1 MTKCTKVFSSQD
13 LSPFTTY
20 HVNVSAIPKDRS
32 YRPPAKITVT
42 TQMAAPQPMVKPD
55 FYGVHKESEGQITVF
70 LPQASEEYGPI
81 SHYYLVVIPS
91 SNATKVQY
99 PDQYNTAD
107 LVGNSKASVGS
118 DKSSSTVPAA
128 DGKKVIDLYLIYRRL
143 SRLSAARG
151 LNMRFSL
158 VEVPLRLRNASLL
171 HSHKSSDS

>member
-1 MTKCTKVFSSQD
+1 MLVLLLIQD

-81 SHYYLVVIPS
+81 SHYYQIVIPG
-91 SNATKVQY
+91 SNATKFQY

-107 LVGNSKASVGS
+107 LVTNSKSSLGS
-118 DKSSSTVPAA
+118 EKPTSDV
-128 DGKKVIDLYLIYRRL
+128 KKVKRTLLKY
-143 SRLSAARG
+143 AM
-151 LNMRFSL
+151 LNMPSF
-158 VEVPLRLRNASLL
+158 N
-171 HSHKSSDS
+171 

>member
-118 DKSSSTVPAA
+118 DKSSTVPAT

>member
-1 MTKCTKVFSSQD
+1 
-13 LSPFTTY
+13 
-20 HVNVSAIPKDRS
+20 VSAIPKDRS

-107 LVGNSKASVGS
+107 LVANSKASLGS
-118 DKSSSTVPAA
+118 DKSSSVPAI
-128 DGKKVIDLYLIYRRL
+128 DGKKVSIFFYSYFAL
-143 SRLSAARG
+143 
-151 LNMRFSL
+151 
-158 VEVPLRLRNASLL
+158 
-171 HSHKSSDS
+171 KSFAFNKFV

>member
-1 MTKCTKVFSSQD
+1 MLFYFQD

-81 SHYYLVVIPS
+81 SHYYLVVIPN
-91 SNATKVQY
+91 SNATKISY

-107 LVGNSKASVGS
+107 LVANSKASAGS
-118 DKSSSTVPAA
+118 DKQSAALPAA
-128 DGKKVIDLYLIYRRL
+128 DGKKVCRISFPR
-143 SRLSAARG
+143 
-151 LNMRFSL
+151 
-158 VEVPLRLRNASLL
+158 
-171 HSHKSSDS
+171 